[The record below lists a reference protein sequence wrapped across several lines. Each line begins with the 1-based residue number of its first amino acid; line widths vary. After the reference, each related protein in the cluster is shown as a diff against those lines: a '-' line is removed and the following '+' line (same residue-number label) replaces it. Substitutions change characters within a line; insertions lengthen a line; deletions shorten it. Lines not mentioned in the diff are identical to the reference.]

1 MQIEN
6 NKVVAFNYTLAE
18 LDGDEIEASEEKEPM
33 LYLHGTQQ
41 LLEALQ
47 EGLAGHRAGEQVVVD
62 VPPERAY
69 GLRRDNSA
77 HRIPLKHVVGY
88 AEPRKSSGKKSHTA
102 KLHTGQVIRV
112 NTPQGERDATVV
124 KLGKFN
130 VDIDTN
136 HPLAGK
142 HLRFTVDI
150 VDVRDATD
158 EELAHGH
165 PHGPGGHQH

>member
-6 NKVVAFNYTLAE
+6 NRVVAFHYTLAE
-18 LDGDEIEASEEKEPM
+18 VDGEEIESSGDNDPM

-47 EGLAGHRAGEQVVVD
+47 EGLAGHSAGDQVVVD

-69 GLRRDNSA
+69 GLRRENSL
-77 HRIPLKHVVGY
+77 HRVPLKHVLSPNL
-88 AEPRKSSGKKSHTA
+88 AKKSGV
-102 KLHTGQVIRV
+102 KLQAGQVIRV

-124 KLGKFN
+124 KSGKFN

-142 HLRFTVDI
+142 QLRFTVDI
-150 VDVRDATD
+150 ADVREATED
-158 EELAHGH
+158 EIAHGH